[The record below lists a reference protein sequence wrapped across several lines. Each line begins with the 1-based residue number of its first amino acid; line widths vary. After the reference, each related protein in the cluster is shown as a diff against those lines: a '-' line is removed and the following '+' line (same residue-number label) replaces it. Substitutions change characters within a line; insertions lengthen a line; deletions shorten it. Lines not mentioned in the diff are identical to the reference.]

1 LLCQQVRHQL
11 GHDRQQRHVRH
22 PADLGGQFN
31 NSGTIN
37 NSGGGTISNALT
49 STLDNSGTINNTS
62 GGHINNLGT
71 LTNEGIFNN
80 TSGAHLTDA
89 GTFNNTGIFSNSGAV
104 TISST
109 GLFTTSSDYTQTAG
123 HTTVNGTLTATSGAR
138 VDIEGG
144 KLSGTGM
151 INGDVLM
158 KGIMSPGSGGVP
170 GTFTVNGN
178 YQQTAAGVFDEIIK
192 SSSSNGVLDVTG
204 LLALDPGSLLEIT
217 LQGGFDPVGDSF
229 TILDYGSLSGEFG
242 NGTSFMADGYNWTL
256 TYGSND
262 AILTAVSGD
271 PVSTPEPGTIAL
283 LAFGF
288 LPLLGYA
295 AKRRSPAGRNS

>member
-1 LLCQQVRHQL
+1 M
-11 GHDRQQRHVRH
+11 
-22 PADLGGQFN
+22 
-31 NSGTIN
+31 
-37 NSGGGTISNALT
+37 
-49 STLDNSGTINNTS
+49 
-62 GGHINNLGT
+62 
-71 LTNEGIFNN
+71 
-80 TSGAHLTDA
+80 DA
-89 GTFNNTGIFSNSGAV
+89 GTFSNTGIFSNSGAV
-104 TISST
+104 TISNT

-123 HTTVNGTLTATSGAR
+123 RSTVNGTLTATGGAM

-144 KLSGTGM
+144 KLSGTGT

-192 SSSSNGVLDVTG
+192 SSSANGLLDVTG

-217 LQGGFDPVGDSF
+217 LQNGFDPVGDSF

-242 NGTSFMADGYNWTL
+242 NGTSFMADGFNWTL

-262 AILTAVSGD
+262 AILTAVSVD
-271 PVSTPEPGTIAL
+271 PPVNTPEPGTIAL
-283 LAFGF
+283 IAFGF
-288 LPLLGYA
+288 LPLLGYS
-295 AKRRSPAGRNS
+295 AKRRSAAGRNL